1 MTNPHLHSGV
11 IISPRPIFRY
21 GVKELLALAGV
32 QVWREETNA
41 ESGLA
46 TLRRLAPRL
55 LVLDMKTPEREG
67 EREHYLDAR
76 WIRKYQSGAAA
87 TAIVCLTDVDR
98 YGLSA
103 FENGAMAYLKK
114 DCSLQEFHDAVFAAL
129 RGERYLGQAA
139 TSALIK
145 RACSD
150 GGAALPNSP
159 FEGLPASL
167 KPVLNDII
175 SGFTPGEIAAKR
187 HLSPGTVSR
196 QRKQIREAMGVRT
209 DVDLLRRAVEH
220 GYHELG

>member
-87 TAIVCLTDVDR
+87 TAIVSLTDVDR

-150 GGAALPNSP
+150 GSAALPNYP

-187 HLSPGTVSR
+187 HLSPGTLSR

>member
-32 QVWREETNA
+32 QAWREETNA
-41 ESGLA
+41 ESGLT
-46 TLRRLAPRL
+46 TLRRLSPRL

-76 WIRKYQSGAAA
+76 WIRKFQIGSAA
-87 TAIVCLTDVDR
+87 TAIICLTDVDR

-145 RACSD
+145 RACTE
-150 GGAALPNSP
+150 GTEALPKSP

-196 QRKQIREAMGVRT
+196 QRKQIREVMGVRT